1 LSQTGRPRGRLNRA
15 IRMVDCNAGQHWPCG
30 GPLRNKNMKAAD
42 GALRLLVQMRTEEPI
57 DAETGKSTKYSLGRG
72 GDGLR
77 MAGHDSYR

>member
-1 LSQTGRPRGRLNRA
+1 
-15 IRMVDCNAGQHWPCG
+15 
-30 GPLRNKNMKAAD
+30 MKAAD